1 MTKMSHVGA
10 ILFSSRVYASTGQK
24 FDVLIDGANIGYYKK
39 SGYVDGD
46 NFADHVQIDWV
57 SLYTYLTI
65 NIYLLYNCYGVLV
78 LP

>member
-1 MTKMSHVGA
+1 
-10 ILFSSRVYASTGQK
+10 VYACTGQK

-57 SLYTYLTI
+57 RHYIHLLEEHRHA
-65 NIYLLYNCYGVLV
+65 YLLFHYHESLHGNYKRFR
-78 LP
+78 